1 MPYKMIQK
9 QIGIAD
15 SKGVTTKEY
24 QQDEV
29 IQDNEDWKKKLGERF
44 MQSGY
49 AMFIEPEVVIPMH
62 KNDDSL
68 PSDVETLVDP
78 PQKLKIRLK
87 ESKARKQKK

>member
-1 MPYKMIQK
+1 MPYKMIKK

-29 IQDNEDWKKKLGERF
+29 IQDNEDWKKKLGDRF

-49 AMFIEPEVVIPMH
+49 AMFIDPEVVIPMH

-68 PSDVETLVDP
+68 PSDVEPLSDP
-78 PQKLKIRLK
+78 LKKIKTRRK
-87 ESKARKQKK
+87 ESKARKIKK